1 MTYREIRQAD
11 TRTQLDRSTWSGPI
25 QLLLTYELVGVG
37 EHISEMIEFGAV
49 FESRPFFTYG
59 VEVAPD
65 TPLVTDDFP
74 TCMAGVSE
82 WNIAEVEDDR
92 HTRFYLGAKV
102 WFYTV
107 SLSTYRYL
115 FRLSF
120 EGVAARNTEYY
131 RN

>member
-11 TRTQLDRSTWSGPI
+11 SRTELDRATWAGPV
-25 QLLLTYELVGVG
+25 QLLLTYELIGVG
-37 EHISEMIEFGAV
+37 EHISEMIEFGTV

-65 TPLVTDDFP
+65 TPLATGDFP
-74 TCMAGVSE
+74 TAMAGVNE
-82 WNIAEVEDDR
+82 WHVTEDEDER
-92 HTRFYLGAKV
+92 HTRYYLGGRV

-107 SLSTYRYL
+107 SNSSYRYL

-120 EGVAARNTEYY
+120 EGVAVRNTEFY